1 MYLVKSVHSLTL
13 VKFGRL
19 TLICGT
25 LNSTIIIYLLR
36 FKVLVM
42 ASRLFWKIITI
53 LKKKI
58 CLHFTYFGFLTNL
71 LIVFVFVAL
80 YFLYF
85 LNLWFM
91 YSHNFCFH
99 CFEYLNSFLKK
110 TSILEKW
117 QHCAV
122 QRAGMPMEIKS
133 LSQVIAL
140 FFVTNQFKNSWR
152 QRFQNALQPLF
163 WA

>member
-36 FKVLVM
+36 FKVLGM

-58 CLHFTYFGFLTNL
+58 FLHFTYFGFLTNL

-122 QRAGMPMEIKS
+122 QRAGMPMEIQS

-140 FFVTNQFKNSWR
+140 FLYQSI
-152 QRFQNALQPLF
+152 
-163 WA
+163 